1 MSRGAEKGENRF
13 KKTQNELLNLRVKR
27 LKNIVAPKMKS
38 MCESVYFPNKT
49 SYQKMSAKVFNENIP
64 LNMKKITH
72 RTIAKNP
79 NYWIIL
85 GTIYHTFFDSKNS
98 LSLAQMKIKAL
109 NKMEVQEEIT
119 ETKKQIKNI
128 LLENN
133 ALKTFIAKS
142 NLKKNQFPE
151 SNTQHTNETINNL
164 IATIDFL
171 IKASDGVVEVDR
183 NIRVITNLTDD
194 LNGVLSSKISNT
206 YFNILEGA
214 MGATKEVKLK

>member
-1 MSRGAEKGENRF
+1 MSRGAKKGDNRF
-13 KKTQNELLNLRVKR
+13 KQTQIELTNSRIKR
-27 LKNIVAPKMKS
+27 LKNVVAPKMKS

-49 SYQKMSAKVFNENIP
+49 SYQKMSANMFNENIP
-64 LNMKKITH
+64 LNMQKITH
-72 RTIAKNP
+72 RTIATNP
-79 NYWIIL
+79 EYWIIL
-85 GTIYHTFFDSKNS
+85 GTIYHTFFDSKNAT
-98 LSLAQMKIKAL
+98 SLAEMKKKAL
-109 NKMEVQEEIT
+109 NKMEAQEDIT

-128 LLENN
+128 LIENN

-142 NLKKNQFPE
+142 NLKQNQFPE

-183 NIRVITNLTDD
+183 NIRSITNLTDD

-206 YFNILEGA
+206 YFNILEGV
-214 MGATKEVKLK
+214 MGETKEIKLK